1 MRLNYPPK
9 SSISPERDGS
19 RERLIAAMAAIALD
33 PHLLVRLDSKS
44 APRARSFRERTE
56 VRLLC
61 VSDACALD
69 ALALLCLTI
78 SMPAPTSM
86 RSYAKSMLAA
96 TYLLPF

>member
-44 APRARSFRERTE
+44 TPRARSFRER
-56 VRLLC
+56 VRGALLC
-61 VSDACALD
+61 V
-69 ALALLCLTI
+69 
-78 SMPAPTSM
+78 
-86 RSYAKSMLAA
+86 
-96 TYLLPF
+96 